1 MILIAKIYKTAP
13 VFPRLFVCFCII
25 LNCILHKCG
34 RLCIIGSINHSNL
47 QGGLSLDITRDVL
60 KGYVTELCG
69 DIKDTYTIDSS
80 QYAHHMI
87 KRGLR
92 NEDGTGVMAGVTRI
106 GSVQGYYMQDG
117 GRVPIP
123 GKLFYRGIDVE
134 DIIKVHVADGTF
146 GYEEV
151 SYLLLMGKLPNEQ
164 QFEQFN
170 TILAKA
176 RTLPPDFTEDMI
188 LKAPSRDVMNKLA
201 RSVLALYS
209 YDDNPDDTSI
219 ENIVRQSIELIGR
232 FPIIVANA
240 YAVKRHYYDGKSLYL
255 HVPKENLS
263 LSENFL
269 RMVRKD
275 KSYTPEEA
283 HLLDL
288 MLILHAEHGG
298 GNNSAFACRVLSS
311 TGTDTYSAISAAV
324 SSLKGPLHGGANAKV
339 MAQFRDVTE
348 HVKDY
353 NDDDEVR
360 AYLMRVLDGEA
371 GDGACKIYGL
381 GHAVYTISD
390 PRAVILK
397 RFAGDMAETKG
408 YAEQFALME
417 TIERVG
423 VPLIM
428 ERKHLAAPICAN
440 VDMYSGLVYSML
452 GIPEDLYTPL
462 FATARISGWCAHR
475 IEEVMTCSKI
485 IRPAYRAAFEPQQYV
500 PIEER

>member
-1 MILIAKIYKTAP
+1 M
-13 VFPRLFVCFCII
+13 
-25 LNCILHKCG
+25 
-34 RLCIIGSINHSNL
+34 
-47 QGGLSLDITRDVL
+47 QGGLSLDITSEVL
-60 KGYVTELCG
+60 QGYVKELCG
-69 DIKDTYTIDSS
+69 DIEDTYTIDQS
-80 QYAHHMI
+80 QYQRHAI

-106 GSVQGYYMQDG
+106 GSVQGYYLQDN

-123 GKLFYRGIDVE
+123 GKLYYRGIDVE
-134 DIIKVHVADGTF
+134 DIINAHVADGTF

-151 SYLLLMGKLPNEQ
+151 SYLLLIGKLPNEQ

-176 RTLPPDFTEDMI
+176 RTLPPNFTEDMI
-188 LKAPSRDVMNKLA
+188 IKAPSRNVMNKLA

-209 YDDNPDDTSI
+209 YDSNPDDTAI

-232 FPIIVANA
+232 FPIIIANA
-240 YAVKRHYYDGKSLYL
+240 YAVKRHHYDGKSLYL
-255 HVPKENLS
+255 HVPKEELS
-263 LSENFL
+263 LAENFL
-269 RMVRKD
+269 RILRKD

-298 GNNSAFACRVLSS
+298 GNNSAFTCRVLSS
-311 TGTDTYSAISAAV
+311 TGTDTYSAISGAV

-339 MAQFRDVTE
+339 MEQFRNVSE
-348 HVKDY
+348 HVRDSK
-353 NDDDEVR
+353 DDDEVR
-360 AYLMRVLDGEA
+360 AYLNKVMDGEA
-371 GDGACKIYGL
+371 GDGAGKIYGL
-381 GHAVYTISD
+381 GHAVYTLSD

-397 RFAGDMAETKG
+397 RFASDMAETKG
-408 YAEQFALME
+408 YAEQFELME

-423 VPLIM
+423 IPIIM
-428 ERKHLAAPICAN
+428 ERKQLATPICAN

-462 FATARISGWCAHR
+462 FAAARISGWCAHR
-475 IEEVMTCSKI
+475 IEEVLTCHKI